1 MEAIELTRGK
11 FALIDEADLEKV
23 SIGSWCASP
32 SGKTWFAM
40 HSMSVGGRVR
50 PQTMHRLIMDAPTDM
65 DVHHINGNGLDNR
78 RSNLQLCTRSETT
91 ARAGR
96 SGNKFNAVKAAMA
109 KIDDR
114 QGYVTVKEIIFQSGG
129 VSERTIRTYLKE
141 LVDSGEWVNLPPS
154 IMNNRGR
161 GRQATRI
168 TRAYRDEAQ

>member
-96 SGNKFNAVKAAMA
+96 AGSKFNAVKAAMA
-109 KIDDR
+109 KIDER
-114 QGYVTVKEIIFQSGG
+114 QGYVTIKEIIFQSGG
-129 VSERTIRTYLKE
+129 VSERTVRTYMKE
-141 LVDSGEWVNLPPS
+141 LVDSGEWAKLPIS
-154 IMNNRGR
+154 FIGKRGR
-161 GRQATRI
+161 GCPETLYHRSNPS
-168 TRAYRDEAQ
+168 